1 MAGTE
6 SWKQRADEVA
16 RYRVLEQ
23 ETTEPLAA
31 LLLRDIVLE
40 LEADLGKSVESAD
53 SADRSSV

>member
-40 LEADLGKSVESAD
+40 LEADLRKPVESAD
-53 SADRSSV
+53 SADR